1 MSDTENNQQQTVSAD
16 RTKGRCKWFNN
27 KAGYGFLTV
36 GEGDDVEDVF
46 VHHSALRTGEEQ
58 YKYAVEGEYV
68 EFVMSSADSD
78 NHKWQASDVTGLD
91 GGPLLCETRNARR
104 QHDDGDGASSEDHPR
119 HSSGGRSHRGPPRGG
134 HGGGGRGGGGRPR
147 FSGAPVWTDE
157 EDSNFEWTVVRRRR
171 AGGQGGHGG
180 YGGGGHGGGGHGGG
194 GGGHAGRHDNT
205 DEQELQ
211 Y

>member
-1 MSDTENNQQQTVSAD
+1 MSDTENNQQPVSAD
-16 RTKGRCKWFNN
+16 RTKGRVKWFNN

-68 EFVMSSADSD
+68 EFIMSAADSD
-78 NHKWQASDVTGLD
+78 NHKWQASDVTGLS

-104 QHDDGDGASSEDHPR
+104 QHDDGGGGGEDHMR
-119 HSSGGRSHRGPPRGG
+119 HGSSGRSHRGPPRGG
-134 HGGGGRGGGGRPR
+134 GHGGHGGHGGGRPR
-147 FSGAPVWTDE
+147 FSGTPVWADE
-157 EDSNFEWTVVRRRR
+157 EDSNFEWAVVRRRR
-171 AGGQGGHGG
+171 RGQGGGHNASR
-180 YGGGGHGGGGHGGG
+180 GGGHGDVRSQQ
-194 GGGHAGRHDNT
+194 HADSE
-205 DEQELQ
+205 EQQLE